1 MSRKSKYPLEQI
13 AKYFIEGKSNKEVAK
28 LVGLTN
34 KKIAGIKV
42 QRDLKNILF
51 TIRYEKEVI

>member
-34 KKIAGIKV
+34 KQIAGIKV
-42 QRDLKNILF
+42 QRDLKSLLF
-51 TIRYEKEVI
+51 TLRYEKEVI